1 MQLLHRLESATWQI
15 GTRQNGKAYLLERG
29 EGSQDGASDPD
40 RVLPLGWRDDLD
52 LHGGRRQCGDLL
64 LHAIGDSGVHGGA
77 AGKHRVGVQILT
89 DVDVALHDA
98 VVGRLVDAAGFH
110 SEEGRLEQSFRTPD
124 SNDKLNRVHLLMNT

>member
-64 LHAIGDSGVHGGA
+64 LHAIGD
-77 AGKHRVGVQILT
+77 T
-89 DVDVALHDA
+89 
-98 VVGRLVDAAGFH
+98 
-110 SEEGRLEQSFRTPD
+110 
-124 SNDKLNRVHLLMNT
+124 RVHRGTSGQDSIGIKILSEKD